1 MSFIRH
7 VAAMV
12 ALLAA
17 LGVLHANAADEP
29 APSLHLPDG
38 VRPER
43 YAVTL
48 SVVPGEAKVQAR
60 IAIDIKVDAP
70 QSLIWLHAD
79 RIAIGTVDVDGS
91 VSRATL
97 RTEHPQVVGMAFDPP
112 LEAGAHR
119 VTLDYEANQDL
130 KSTRGIFAVR
140 DAAGWYAM
148 TQFEALSARRAFPCF
163 DEPRFKVPWQLTLR
177 VPRDLTAVSNAPI
190 AEERVIA
197 NGMKEIAF
205 APTKPLPSYLVA
217 FAVGPFDVLDAGR
230 VGETPIRIVAPR
242 GRIADLAFARRALP
256 ELLAK
261 EAAWF
266 AVPFP
271 YAKLD
276 HAAIPLTVRFAME
289 NAGLIT
295 YGAPI
300 LIAPG
305 ATPAPFRHGLA
316 NVGAHEMAHQW
327 FGNLVTMRDWDDLW
341 LNEAFANWL
350 AQKMVDA
357 WDPSYE
363 HGSAHVHERADAIE
377 ADALAGAR
385 RIRQPIA
392 TRGDV
397 FNAFDSITYEKGA
410 TVIGMF
416 EAWLGNEPFRQ
427 GIRTYLER
435 HANGNATTGDFLDA
449 LQANTGKRVVP
460 AFASFLDQNGVPQV
474 SVELDCKTTPPRLL
488 LSQRRHAA
496 PDAPASAQRWQIPV
510 CARYGNA
517 KATNEACTLLS
528 APSSTLALG
537 AACPTFVMANA
548 GGRGYYVP
556 EYRGKLLAQ
565 LLAKPGAMTPAEAAS
580 VVYDLRP
587 LLRAGAIDATQ
598 VLDGIRVGARS
609 RERSVVTA
617 ALAVAN
623 NVRDTLVS
631 AREMD
636 AFAAFVR
643 QTFAPRARA
652 LGFVPRRGE
661 SDDDRLLRRALLSF
675 AAPFDPPLAMKARRL
690 ARAWLHDRHAVDPD
704 IVDAVLLTAART
716 GDASL
721 FDAMAQEA
729 LATDSA
735 LDRRNLLIAL
745 MSFGDPA
752 LAKRGLSL
760 LLDPRIDVREATTA
774 WSFAMDRAPRRV
786 SHEFV
791 VAHFDALAARVD
803 PDTPGGWPG
812 VASRLCRDDD
822 RRDVERF
829 WRPRLARYAGAERN
843 LAEALE
849 SIDGCVR
856 LRAREQRTL
865 GRYLGLRE

>member
-7 VAAMV
+7 VAVMV
-12 ALLAA
+12 VLLA
-17 LGVLHANAADEP
+17 GVGVSHANAADEP

-48 SVVPGEAKVQAR
+48 SVVPGEAKVQGR
-60 IAIDIKVDAP
+60 IVVDITVDRP

-79 RIAIGTVDVDGS
+79 RIAIGTVDVDGG

-97 RTEHPQVVGMAFDPP
+97 RTQHQQVVGLAFDPP
-112 LEAGAHR
+112 LESGPHR

-242 GRIADLAFARRALP
+242 RHTADLAFARRALP

-357 WDPSYE
+357 WDPSY
-363 HGSAHVHERADAIE
+363 
-377 ADALAGAR
+377 
-385 RIRQPIA
+385 
-392 TRGDV
+392 
-397 FNAFDSITYEKGA
+397 
-410 TVIGMF
+410 
-416 EAWLGNEPFRQ
+416 
-427 GIRTYLER
+427 
-435 HANGNATTGDFLDA
+435 
-449 LQANTGKRVVP
+449 
-460 AFASFLDQNGVPQV
+460 
-474 SVELDCKTTPPRLL
+474 
-488 LSQRRHAA
+488 
-496 PDAPASAQRWQIPV
+496 
-510 CARYGNA
+510 
-517 KATNEACTLLS
+517 
-528 APSSTLALG
+528 
-537 AACPTFVMANA
+537 
-548 GGRGYYVP
+548 
-556 EYRGKLLAQ
+556 
-565 LLAKPGAMTPAEAAS
+565 
-580 VVYDLRP
+580 
-587 LLRAGAIDATQ
+587 
-598 VLDGIRVGARS
+598 
-609 RERSVVTA
+609 
-617 ALAVAN
+617 
-623 NVRDTLVS
+623 
-631 AREMD
+631 
-636 AFAAFVR
+636 
-643 QTFAPRARA
+643 
-652 LGFVPRRGE
+652 
-661 SDDDRLLRRALLSF
+661 
-675 AAPFDPPLAMKARRL
+675 
-690 ARAWLHDRHAVDPD
+690 
-704 IVDAVLLTAART
+704 
-716 GDASL
+716 
-721 FDAMAQEA
+721 
-729 LATDSA
+729 
-735 LDRRNLLIAL
+735 
-745 MSFGDPA
+745 
-752 LAKRGLSL
+752 
-760 LLDPRIDVREATTA
+760 
-774 WSFAMDRAPRRV
+774 
-786 SHEFV
+786 
-791 VAHFDALAARVD
+791 
-803 PDTPGGWPG
+803 
-812 VASRLCRDDD
+812 
-822 RRDVERF
+822 
-829 WRPRLARYAGAERN
+829 
-843 LAEALE
+843 
-849 SIDGCVR
+849 
-856 LRAREQRTL
+856 
-865 GRYLGLRE
+865 